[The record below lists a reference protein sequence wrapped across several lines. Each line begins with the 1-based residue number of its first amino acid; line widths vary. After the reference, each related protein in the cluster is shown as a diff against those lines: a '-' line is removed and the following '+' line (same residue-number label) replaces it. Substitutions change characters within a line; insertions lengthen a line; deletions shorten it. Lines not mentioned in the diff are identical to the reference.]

1 MAIWNRSS
9 TSSDEPKVARD
20 AEFGGKTEYEAHASY
35 DPAEGE
41 VQQAGEKQ
49 NLHRG
54 LEARHIT
61 MIAIGG
67 AIGMW
72 RARCGTRTELTISQV
87 PV

>member
-9 TSSDEPKVARD
+9 TSSSDEPKIARD
-20 AEFGGKTEYEAHASY
+20 AEFGKTEYEAHAAY
-35 DPAEGE
+35 DPSEGE
-41 VQQAGEKQ
+41 VHPTGEKQ

-67 AIGMW
+67 AIGTW
-72 RARCGTRTELTISQV
+72 
-87 PV
+87 

>member
-20 AEFGGKTEYEAHASY
+20 AEFGGKAEYEAHASY

-41 VQQAGEKQ
+41 VQQTGETQ

-72 RARCGTRTELTISQV
+72 RARCGT
-87 PV
+87 